1 MLKCEMTIM
10 LPRYND
16 SRTLALKYN
25 ICRSKV
31 ESLSL
36 QTYGSSQLINV

>member
-1 MLKCEMTIM
+1 MLKCEMTVI

-16 SRTLALKYN
+16 SRTLAVKYK

-36 QTYGSSQLINV
+36 QTYGASQLI